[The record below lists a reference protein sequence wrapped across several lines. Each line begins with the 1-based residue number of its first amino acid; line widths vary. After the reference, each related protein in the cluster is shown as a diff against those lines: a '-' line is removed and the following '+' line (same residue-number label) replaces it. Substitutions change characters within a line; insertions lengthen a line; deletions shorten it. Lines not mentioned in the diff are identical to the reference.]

1 MMTKNR
7 LRDLNRNQ
15 RGFTL
20 IELVVAIAITAVI
33 STAVATVVYQV
44 VKINSTS
51 TNHQIAISQIQ
62 NAVNSISRDAEQVQ
76 QLSPLTTQNIT
87 SSAITAVSNQISF
100 NFTQVSPNSLKL
112 WWVDWSGTEHLILY
126 KVDANHKL
134 IREVYNDL
142 KHHNLVSSS
151 QIATNVSATSGNWNT
166 STKTLNI
173 QITVTVGTV
182 NAATEIRTFQI
193 IPRPAQ

>member
-20 IELVVAIAITAVI
+20 IELVVAIAITAII
-33 STAVATVVYQV
+33 SSAVGTVVYQV

-142 KHHNLVSSS
+142 QHHTLVSSS
-151 QIATNVSATSGNWNT
+151 QIATNVSAASGNWNT